1 MSATIS
7 FLEED
12 LNKLHFSE
20 QTGLVT
26 LANYEKIYQHPA
38 EKLHIQEKFKRLLID
53 NQEGITP
60 YGVLFR
66 RFYKDISSESPFN
79 SQPAVYIFGITNRDF
94 INSKEHQVL
103 HSKIW
108 SANEI
113 EVYLLIEQNQIHI
126 FNARSPASNKGNEID
141 LSSLE
146 LASESV
152 DNLNKEQFSAHVF
165 AKGLFWEQEEA
176 TWDLDEKQTPFYH
189 FLKHLEDTR
198 KELQNIHTNSEN
210 RLALDR
216 LLLLSILIM
225 FLEEKKDKNNQFA
238 LKKIYQ
244 EYKKEFGVENYYE
257 ILKKDNNGKLCI
269 HFLKKLASTYN
280 GKIFDILD
288 SDEVEFIENTDLS
301 GIANFVEGK
310 ISPENRQISIWRMYS
325 FDFLPVETIS
335 AIYENF
341 LQSEIIEQ
349 GKDKDKGVV
358 YTPPFLVNF
367 MIDEAMPLNLDWL
380 ENEKSYIKNGKIDYK
395 ILDPSCGSG
404 VFLVAAYK
412 RLLEWW
418 LINNFDKS
426 HNENYKSEK
435 FAEVFK
441 QILEDNIYGVDI
453 NKTAVQITIFSLTI
467 AFLDKIDPKLLWE
480 DFHFKNLK
488 EENITEKSFF
498 EWTTTTNKRF
508 DLIIGNPPF
517 NHDKSKHKK
526 FKNYKTKE
534 ITPYKEQ
541 ITDFDYLSKVPDN
554 FAFYFLEFS
563 RYLLN
568 TDSKL
573 CLVIPTTLLL
583 YSPQATSQKY
593 RQALLEKTNVEKIF
607 DFTHLREVLFRKS
620 VNTVKLSS
628 SKNSNNGRTAV
639 SVTVLNNKEPQ
650 KKDIEHI
657 VVKRL
662 FETEKKKRFEIDE
675 YDRHSVK
682 WQWAYNYSFIWK
694 CNLLGGG
701 RLFHLAYRLS
711 LLDNLKSFI
720 DERKEE
726 NNEWI
731 FQDGYKDFVA
741 DDKLGIVEYI
751 YNRDKVSKI
760 ENGNIICSNKE
771 VRKFF
776 KTPRPK
782 KLYELPLIIIHKKI
796 GENHL
801 PIGIKESHE
810 DEYLVFP
817 SSFVG
822 IHAPKKDYEKLKH
835 IYERFIKYPYTYLFW
850 MVVNSSASLI
860 RQETVVN
867 KADLETLPFPPFEE
881 EEYLELSEIE
891 SILRDDVLN
900 HYIHLGKSIK
910 IGDDGYEPLERKLRI
925 TKKEDKVILG
935 NFGNTFCLILN
946 ERYAK
951 NEKSWQIKGIHQTT
965 NEEEVLPQ
973 GFIIYQL
980 GFGENKD
987 LSISN
992 IDEKILKNLVYDTQ
1006 TSRGAI
1012 FTRSIRLYEHIDGY
1026 DSVFLIKP
1034 SNIRY
1039 WLPSIAIK
1047 DAGYTFQDLKKSG
1060 F

>member
-7 FLEED
+7 FLED

-20 QTGLVT
+20 ETGLVT
-26 LANYEKIYQHPA
+26 LANYENTSQHPA
-38 EKLHIQEKFKRLLID
+38 EKLHIQEKFKKLLID
-53 NQEGITP
+53 KQEGITP

-66 RFYKDISSESPFN
+66 RFYEDINSENPSN

-94 INSKEHQVL
+94 VNSKEHQVL

-113 EVYLLIEQNQIHI
+113 EIYLLIEQNQIHI
-126 FNARSPASNKGNEID
+126 FNARSPANNKGNEVD

-146 LASESV
+146 LASQSI
-152 DNLNKEQFSAHVF
+152 DKLNKEQFSAHIF
-165 AKGLFWEQEEA
+165 AKGLFWEQEGA
-176 TWDLDEKQTPFYH
+176 TWNLDEKQTPFYQ

-198 KELQNIHTNSEN
+198 TELQNFHSNSEN

-238 LKKIYQ
+238 LKKIY
-244 EYKKEFGVENYYE
+244 EEFEVESYQE
-257 ILKKDNNGKLCI
+257 ILTKDRNGKFCI
-269 HFLKKLASTYN
+269 RFLKKLASTYN

-288 SDEVEFIENTDLS
+288 SNEIDFIENTDLTL
-301 GIANFVEGK
+301 IANFVEGRV
-310 ISPENRQISIWRMYS
+310 SPENGQFSIWRMYS

-341 LQSEIIEQ
+341 LQSEITEQ
-349 GKDKDKGVV
+349 SKEKDKGVV

-418 LINNFDKS
+418 LINNFEESQNK
-426 HNENYKSEK
+426 NYKSEK

-453 NKTAVQITIFSLTI
+453 NKTAIQITIFSLTI
-467 AFLDKIDPKLLWE
+467 AFLDKIDPKLLWDE
-480 DFHFKNLK
+480 FHFKNLK
-488 EENITEKSFF
+488 EENITEKNFF
-498 EWTTTTNKRF
+498 EWTTNTDKKF

-517 NHDKSKHKK
+517 NHDKSKHEQ
-526 FKNYKTKE
+526 FKNYISKE
-534 ITPYKEQ
+534 INPYKEQ
-541 ITDFDYLSKVPDN
+541 LTDFDYLSQVPDN

-568 TDSKL
+568 IDSKL
-573 CLVIPTTLLL
+573 CLIIPTTLLL
-583 YSPQATSQKY
+583 YSPQGTSQKY
-593 RQALLEKTNVEKIF
+593 RKALLEKTNVEKIF
-607 DFTHLREVLFRKS
+607 DFTHLRRILFSKPKEVRIKNKDGKATSNSKS
-620 VNTVKLSS
+620 EPNVCTII
-628 SKNSNNGRTAV
+628 
-639 SVTVLNNKEPQ
+639 LNNKISQ

-657 VVKRL
+657 VVKYL
-662 FETEKKKRFEIDE
+662 FSTEKKKHFEIDE
-675 YDRHSVK
+675 YDRHIVK
-682 WQWAYNYSFIWK
+682 WNWAYTYPFIWK

-701 RLFHLAYRLS
+701 RLFHLVQRLS
-711 LLDNLKSFI
+711 VFETLNDFI
-720 DERKEE
+720 DKKKEK
-726 NNEWI
+726 NPEWI
-731 FQDGYKDFVA
+731 FEVGYEVGNEKNGKKA
-741 DDKLGIVEYI
+741 EYI
-751 YNRDKVSKI
+751 TNQDRVISIKNRKVIYSKRK
-760 ENGNIICSNKE
+760 EDATFFYLRKKE
-771 VRKFF
+771 VLFTTPLLFF
-776 KTPRPK
+776 GQ
-782 KLYELPLIIIHKKI
+782 KI
-796 GENHL
+796 TKS
-801 PIGIKESHE
+801 GINSAILESYSE
-810 DEYLVFP
+810 QYLVFRK
-817 SSFVG
+817 SLVG
-822 IHAPKKDYEKLKH
+822 LHAPSEDYMTLQKISNRIIKNSLTYAMYILLISSKALVSQETSINKKDLEK
-835 IYERFIKYPYTYLFW
+835 
-850 MVVNSSASLI
+850 
-860 RQETVVN
+860 
-867 KADLETLPFPPFEE
+867 LPFPPFEE

-891 SILRDDVLN
+891 KILRDDVLN

-910 IGDDGYEPLERKLRI
+910 IGDDGYEPLEKKLRI

-935 NFGNTFCLILN
+935 NFGNTFCKILN
-946 ERYAK
+946 DRYAK
-951 NEKSWQIKGIHQTT
+951 NEKSWQIKGLHQTT
-965 NEEEVLPQ
+965 NEDDIFPQ

-980 GFGENKD
+980 GFGENID
-987 LSISN
+987 LPISD
-992 IDEKILKNLVYDTQ
+992 IDEKILKNLISDAQ
-1006 TSRGAI
+1006 TNRGAVFI
-1012 FTRSIRLYEHIDGY
+1012 RSIRLYEHINGY